1 VPILFY
7 NIFLERSKPSH
18 KPPLWKH
25 HDPDVIERAAQFVI
39 NKKVRDEMYEVVK
52 EDVLSSVPGI
62 SIAVDEIAGIIWVAK
77 KIARYA
83 KLCLKSK

>member
-1 VPILFY
+1 
-7 NIFLERSKPSH
+7 
-18 KPPLWKH
+18 
-25 HDPDVIERAAQFVI
+25 
-39 NKKVRDEMYEVVK
+39 MYEVVK
-52 EDVLSSVPGI
+52 EDVLSIVPGI